1 MFKRDNIYRMLL
13 VIILQVNIM
22 QMVTNQMVCKDNG
35 KGGKVCHNVK
45 VIVEPRKCAD
55 TTCTSASAA

>member
-1 MFKRDNIYRMLL
+1 MLL